1 MNMVPIARSVQ
12 SIHGIGPNVANQKA
26 LQPGADRE
34 QAEYRRNNQMP
45 DKDNH
50 HLSSLNHNPASNR
63 LESGKPGRLFP
74 ARAVMQ
80 VEDLYISAFALRFLF
95 RV

>member
-1 MNMVPIARSVQ
+1 MNMIPIARSVQ
-12 SIHGIGPNVANQKA
+12 SIHGIGPNSANQKA

-34 QAEYRRNNQMP
+34 QSDYRRITQMP

-50 HLSSLNHNPASNR
+50 HLSGLNHNPASNR
-63 LESGKPGRLFP
+63 VDSGKAVRQFP

-80 VEDLYISAFALRFLF
+80 VEHFRF
-95 RV
+95 